1 MPYPAG
7 SGSGCED
14 MDEVGHDS
22 GRAGAVGDVGDL
34 MVDTHRTG
42 VVQQTVVANRG
53 QAFQHG
59 DHVIDGHV
67 L

>member
-1 MPYPAG
+1 
-7 SGSGCED
+7 